1 MIMDIHVKNVISMP
15 KTGRDYGCVCT
26 HYARTPILV
35 NGKKQDQVVA
45 TNGRGVLKL
54 QLVLQ
59 P

>member
-1 MIMDIHVKNVISMP
+1 MP

-26 HYARTPILV
+26 HYARTPSLV

-45 TNGRGVLKL
+45 TNGRGVLKP